1 MTYRRGGQ
9 RTRSGPTC
17 PAPHHLG
24 VMRSAAAA
32 LLLAIAALPQ
42 TSRGQGNPMDLM
54 RQLQSK
60 IAQQQQVR

>member
-1 MTYRRGGQ
+1 
-9 RTRSGPTC
+9 
-17 PAPHHLG
+17 
-24 VMRSAAAA
+24 MRSAAAA
-32 LLLAIAALPQ
+32 ALLAIAALPQ